1 MHAGTFIQSTGL
13 SRHPFSTHWAG
24 RTHEGWITEW
34 SVKDSG
40 PTISPASGPL
50 TEVHN
55 VGHSVHKGEPD
66 NHVAHKLV
74 ELDVLVQ
81 RQDLSQPRGP
91 QPCEAAPEHQH
102 LAGKA
107 AAGCLAVLSSFP
119 SSCLPELGGLPGGA
133 PSPSPQPPSL
143 GPQLGSLK

>member
-1 MHAGTFIQSTGL
+1 M
-13 SRHPFSTHWAG
+13 
-24 RTHEGWITEW
+24 
-34 SVKDSG
+34 KDSG

-55 VGHSVHKGEPD
+55 VGHSVHKGEPN